1 MSLFSLAMAAPN
13 PTKQFARVRWAK
25 RAISAGRQRK
35 AAVTA
40 VRWYFSICSSTK
52 LINKYPFSGR
62 RRGRDPAVKEEPKS
76 PGESIATK
84 RKVFSTTDARPI
96 GQMESIDV
104 FTQGSSKRQ
113 KLASGGLLMSDL
125 MVCCSTSLLIPPQGQ
140 PGSLRGPPR
149 QTQRKGLGS
158 CLSGLGKNSR
168 QVAKTARK
176 FRRHSINADI

>member
-1 MSLFSLAMAAPN
+1 MSLFSLAMAAPK

-40 VRWYFSICSSTK
+40 VRWYFSIRSSTK

-76 PGESIATK
+76 PGKSIATK

-113 KLASGGLLMSDL
+113 KLASGGSSHVRFDGVLLNKPPHPAPRATRK
-125 MVCCSTSLLIPPQGQ
+125 STRAAKANSK
-140 PGSLRGPPR
+140 
-149 QTQRKGLGS
+149 KGIRELFERLGEEF
-158 CLSGLGKNSR
+158 
-168 QVAKTARK
+168 QAVAKTCEEISEAL
-176 FRRHSINADI
+176 D